1 MAISMTGF
9 GAATLET
16 EQLSITVEIR
26 SLNSKFLD
34 ISYRLPKQFADKEIE
49 IKNLFTDRFER
60 GKVSFMLSFQQVDGD
75 QPKVRYNEV
84 LFQRYYEELEKL
96 ANAVGAEKKDLYR
109 LAVQSPDVITNVEAD
124 EASEEHWAKIKG
136 VVLEAIDHC
145 VDFRQQEGDALTAKL
160 ISYIE
165 AIGDGLEQVKALE
178 PQRAERVRER
188 LQGHMGEIAKSEQ
201 FDKNRFEQEIIYYI
215 EKLDIN
221 EEIVRLGNHLSYF
234 TETINSDK
242 SSVGKKLGFIS
253 QEIGREINTIG
264 SKANDAQIQRIV
276 VGMKE
281 ELEKIK
287 EQTLNI
293 L

>member
-1 MAISMTGF
+1 MTGF

>member
-96 ANAVGAEKKDLYR
+96 ANAVGADKKDLYR

>member
-34 ISYRLPKQFADKEIE
+34 VSYRLPKQFADKELE
-49 IKNLFTDRFER
+49 IKNLLSERFER
-60 GKVSFMLSFQQVDGD
+60 GKVGFSLSFQQINDD
-75 QPKVRYNEV
+75 QPRVRYNDT
-84 LFQRYYEELEKL
+84 LFRRYYEELEKL
-96 ANAVGAEKKDLYR
+96 ANQVGGDKKDLFR
-109 LAVQSPDVITNVEAD
+109 LAVQSPEVITNVEAD
-124 EASEEHWAKIKG
+124 EASEEHWSKIFG
-136 VVLEAIDHC
+136 VIKEAIDHC
-145 VDFRQQEGDALTAKL
+145 NDFRQQEGNALTAKL

-165 AIGDGLEQVKALE
+165 AISKGLEQVKELE
-178 PQRAERVRER
+178 PIRAARVRER
-188 LQGHMGEIAKSEQ
+188 LQQHMGEISKSEQ
-201 FDKNRFEQEIIYYI
+201 FDKNRFEQELIYYI

-234 TETINSDK
+234 EETINSDK

-276 VGMKE
+276 VEMKE

>member
-9 GAATLET
+9 GTASLEN
-16 EQLSITVEIR
+16 EDLSITVEIR

-34 ISYRLPKQFADKEIE
+34 ISYRLPKQFADKEHE
-49 IKNLFTDRFER
+49 LKNLLSGRFER
-60 GKVSFMLSFQQVDGD
+60 GKIGFSLSFQKINDD
-75 QPKVRYNEV
+75 QPRVSYNQK
-84 LFQRYYEELEKL
+84 LFKQYYEQLHAL
-96 ANAVGAEKKDLYR
+96 ASLTEASDKDLFR
-109 LAVQSPDVITNVEAD
+109 LAVQSPEVITNIETNHVAEEAWPQVLSVIKEAVEAC
-124 EASEEHWAKIKG
+124 A
-136 VVLEAIDHC
+136 
-145 VDFRQQEGDALTAKL
+145 DFRKQEGNSLQTKL
-160 ISYIE
+160 VSYIE
-165 AIGDGLEQVKALE
+165 AIAQGLEQIKTLE
-178 PQRAERVRER
+178 PQRAERVKER
-188 LQGHMGEIAKSEQ
+188 LHQHMTDFTGNEN
-201 FDKNRFEQEIIYYI
+201 FDKNRFEQELIYYI

-221 EEIVRLGNHLSYF
+221 EEIVRLGNHLEYF
-234 TETINSDK
+234 LETINSDK

-276 VGMKE
+276 VNMKE

>member
-1 MAISMTGF
+1 MTGF

-96 ANAVGAEKKDLYR
+96 ANAVGADKKDLYR